1 MNDKRNCGLMILT
14 FLLLA
19 LCMPAGC
26 NHNDTRGKASDVTDY
41 IQGHGNKKLTL
52 LVYMAADND
61 LESYALENM
70 KAMERA
76 NFKNMN
82 VLVLMDRSE
91 DYDETD
97 GNWTDTRLFEVEHD
111 DTDGSFIISS
121 RLDCPSLGLSSHT
134 QTELDMAN
142 PMVLF
147 SFIQF
152 AKKNYRSEKYALVIW
167 GHGTGWRYSN
177 SNAAVRAV
185 ALDDKSGN
193 FMSISDMGKALQAQ
207 GLSVIGFD
215 TCFGGVFENIYE
227 LKDCAVYTAASPGI
241 TPSAGWNYQ
250 KLLTSLDT
258 GDFSSKSIALC
269 MAQSAATRI
278 TVFDN
283 SKLMDSMIAL
293 EAFSQ
298 SLSQTI
304 VDMNSRTRVFNELM
318 SIKSYVYTQFPCD
331 RYLDI
336 PSLAE
341 FYCTQGEGQLAQQ
354 AEKLKEKM
362 SELTV
367 QTGNPNSNGT
377 GINFIPMNSSGVAAV
392 SHSKDYIKDENLS
405 DQCNFIKESQWWVP
419 TKNHQSD
426 SLLNKLFYRSY

>member
-1 MNDKRNCGLMILT
+1 MNYKKSRRTMIFS
-14 FLLLA
+14 FLFIA
-19 LCMPAGC
+19 LCLAAGC
-26 NHNDTRGKASDVTDY
+26 NHNNPHGKASDVTDY

-76 NFKNMN
+76 DFKNMN

-97 GNWTDTRLFEVEHD
+97 GNWTDTRLFELEHD
-111 DTDGSFIISS
+111 DTDGSFIISR
-121 RLDCPSLGLSSHT
+121 RLDCPALGLSS
-134 QTELDMAN
+134 QIPTELDMAN
-142 PMVLF
+142 PMVL
-147 SFIQF
+147 SNFIQF
-152 AKKNYRSEKYALVIW
+152 AKKNYRSQQYALIIW

-193 FMSISDMGKALQAQ
+193 FMSIADMGKALKNQ
-207 GLSVIGFD
+207 GLAVIGFD

-227 LKDCAVYTAASPGI
+227 LKEMAAYSVASPGI
-241 TPSAGWNYQ
+241 TPFAGWDYQ
-250 KLLTSLDT
+250 KLLSSLEA

-269 MAQSAATRI
+269 MAQSASAGI

-283 SKLMDSMIAL
+283 TKLEDAMNAL

-298 SLSQTI
+298 GLAQTI
-304 VDMNSRTRVFNELM
+304 VDMPSQTRVFNQLM

-336 PSLAE
+336 PSLAA
-341 FYCTQGEGQLAQQ
+341 FYSTQGEGRLVQEAQN
-354 AEKLKEKM
+354 LKEKI
-362 SELTV
+362 SALTV
-367 QTGNPNSNGT
+367 TAGSQNASGV
-377 GINFIPMNSSGVAAV
+377 GINFIPMTSPGVTAL
-392 SHSKDYIKDENLS
+392 SHSRDYIKDENLS
-405 DQCNFIKESQWWVP
+405 DQCAFIKESQWWVP
-419 TKNHQSD
+419 TKDRESD